1 MTFRF
6 STYERQS
13 SGPRESRLVQNGPTP
28 ISVNMNQGQVL
39 PPQEDSFTRGLS
51 GAMQIFNRFAETKA
65 AQELQDRNQR
75 ELLQG
80 MSMAAQGQAIDE
92 IANGRSKLDKF
103 FDNTNLMEGA
113 KAYYT
118 ANEGNRVIEEIQND
132 MEDMFALNPDEA
144 RQKIQ
149 NKINAVK
156 TGDEA
161 TDMQVRMQIMKRI
174 PQLMK
179 TQAKGHYDWQQE
191 QMLRVQSNYMQSNAA
206 TLAQQLKQTSRDP
219 STNPKDIGVM
229 LQDFAAGLMPVEGQ
243 NKTAWAKNVTQGIQ
257 LAAEQAGRPRTFTK
271 SDGSTAT
278 ETGDLWT
285 LELYRQSGVIDALP
299 AQQQKQALDA
309 IEAAEGRARKKFA
322 EDFSRPL
329 AELSAMAVAP
339 TEGMTAKQINA
350 EIDNLNREYM
360 EKTGS
365 SIPLIDSGE
374 RKGYLEKS
382 MLAITREREKR
393 MERQERINERIA
405 DRAERRRE
413 RLEDRKQRMAER
425 AAERA
430 ADRAEREAIEA
441 AKEAA
446 KVKAENDKAASIIS
460 FGDQAWSMAKR
471 GYAFSEA
478 DVQKV
483 AAQRVDGAATFDE
496 KLAVMKHFSG
506 QAIKG
511 VSDDL
516 QRQVIKIDENPDFAQ
531 KNPDTLIALADR
543 FNKMRSELG
552 PDMTERYYGKDIY
565 ARLANFSTDYEA
577 TGNATAAWMHT
588 DVTSKKG
595 FSDYKEASKIAQE
608 IIDDKRSSFLGFE
621 WGETSGIKGAN
632 EQVLKDALA
641 READSAL
648 RLANGDTEAAKR
660 IAADRVLNAP
670 DSKVMRVGD
679 FVMSANGLSA
689 DERITSY
696 ISSSNVRKDGKVSIP
711 PDEVGDVIND
721 VLKEEFYGANGK
733 PGRIDQTVN
742 WFFKNKAAGTQLTQ
756 VQHDGKPALLVTAF
770 GEDDA
775 HTPITFVVTADRL
788 VDHYNDKR
796 IKGKKSPAKMIGEA
810 IDSLTPDFLKSTP
823 EFLK

>member
-39 PPQEDSFTRGLS
+39 PPQEDSFARGLS
-51 GAMQIFNRFAETKA
+51 GAMQIFNRFAQTKA

-103 FDNTNLMEGA
+103 FGNTNLMEGA

-132 MEDMFALNPDEA
+132 MDDMFALNPDEA

-191 QMLRVQSNYMQSNAA
+191 QMLHVQSKYMQSNAA
-206 TLAQQLKQTSRDP
+206 TVAQQLKQTSRDP
-219 STNPKDIGVM
+219 SANPKDIGVM
-229 LQDFAAGLMPVEGQ
+229 LQDFAAGLMPVEDQ
-243 NKTAWAKNVTQGIQ
+243 DRTAWAKNVTQSIQ

-271 SDGSTAT
+271 SDGTSVT

-309 IEAAEGRARKKFA
+309 IEAAESRSRKKFA
-322 EDFSRPL
+322 EEFSHPL
-329 AELSAMAVAP
+329 ADLAVMATAP
-339 TEGMTAKQINA
+339 TEGMTTKQINA
-350 EIDNLNREYM
+350 EIDQLNREYM

-365 SIPLIDSGE
+365 SVPLIDSGE
-374 RKGYLEKS
+374 RKGYLERS

-393 MERQERINERIA
+393 IEREDRIREKQQE
-405 DRAERRRE
+405 RAERR
-413 RLEDRKQRMAER
+413 AWR
-425 AAERA
+425 AAARA
-430 ADRAEREAIEA
+430 EARADGEAARREREAIEE

-446 KVKAENDKAASIIS
+446 KIKAENDKAAFIIS
-460 FGDQAWSMAKR
+460 SGPDAWRMSKR
-471 GYAFSEA
+471 GYAFSEQ
-478 DVQKV
+478 DVQNV
-483 AAQRVDGAATFDE
+483 ANKMLDDVGSFDE
-496 KLAVMKHFSG
+496 KLAIMKRFDGNAISG
-506 QAIKG
+506 MAY
-511 VSDDL
+511 DL
-516 QRQVIKIDENPDFAQ
+516 QRQVEKLDSTPDFAI
-531 KNPDTLIALADR
+531 KNPDTVLAVADR
-543 FNKMRSELG
+543 FNKVRAALG
-552 PDMTERYYGKDIY
+552 PDLTERYYGKDAY
-565 ARLANFSTDYEA
+565 ARLDNFSKDYEV
-577 TGNATAAWMHT
+577 TKNASAAWAKV
-588 DVTSKKG
+588 DVTSKRG
-595 FSDYKEASKIAQE
+595 FSNYKEANDAAQE

-621 WGETSGIKGAN
+621 WGETAHVKGPN
-632 EQVLKDALA
+632 EAVLKHALA
-641 READSAL
+641 REMDNAL
-648 RLANGDTEAAKR
+648 RLTNGDKESAKR
-660 IAADRVLNAP
+660 IATDRVMNAP
-670 DSKVMRVGD
+670 NSSVMRVGD
-679 FVMSANGLSA
+679 FVVDAAGVKP

-696 ISSSNVRKDGKVSIP
+696 ISSAAVRKDGRVSIP
-711 PDEVGDVIND
+711 PDETADVINE
-721 VLKEEFYGANGK
+721 VLEQEFYGWAGNPAK
-733 PGRIDQTVN
+733 IDQTKN
-742 WFFKNKAAGTQLTQ
+742 WFFKNKASGTQMTHMI
-756 VQHDGKPALLVTAF
+756 HDGKPALMVQAF
-770 GEDDA
+770 GNDDA
-775 HTPITFVVTADRL
+775 ATPVSFVITADRL
-788 VDHYNDKR
+788 VKHYNETR
-796 IKGKKSPAKMIGEA
+796 IKGKKTIGKRVSETIDA
-810 IDSLTPDFLKSTP
+810 ITPDFLK
-823 EFLK
+823 

>member
-1 MTFRF
+1 MAFRF

-51 GAMQIFNRFAETKA
+51 GAMQIFNRFAQTKA

-103 FDNTNLMEGA
+103 FGNTNLMEGA

-118 ANEGNRVIEEIQND
+118 ANEGNRVIEEIQSD
-132 MEDMFALNPDEA
+132 MDDMFALNPDEA

-161 TDMQVRMQIMKRI
+161 TDMQVRMQIMKHI

-206 TLAQQLKQTSRDP
+206 TVARQLKQTSRDP
-219 STNPKDIGVM
+219 SANPKDIGVM
-229 LQDFAAGLMPVEGQ
+229 LQDFAAGLMPVEDQ
-243 NKTAWAKNVTQGIQ
+243 DRTAWAKNVTQSIQ

-271 SDGSTAT
+271 SDGTAVT

-309 IEAAEGRARKKFA
+309 IEAAESRSRKKFA
-322 EDFSRPL
+322 EEFSHPL
-329 AELSAMAVAP
+329 ADLAVMATAP
-339 TEGMTAKQINA
+339 TEGMTTKQINA
-350 EIDNLNREYM
+350 EIDRLNREYM

-365 SIPLIDSGE
+365 SVPLIDSGE

-393 MERQERINERIA
+393 IEREDRIREKQQE
-405 DRAERRRE
+405 RAERR
-413 RLEDRKQRMAER
+413 AER
-425 AAERA
+425 AAARA
-430 ADRAEREAIEA
+430 EARADREAARREREAIEE

-446 KVKAENDKAASIIS
+446 KVKAENDKAAFIIS
-460 FGDQAWSMAKR
+460 SGPDAWRMSKR
-471 GYAFSEA
+471 GYAFSEQ
-478 DVQKV
+478 DVQNV
-483 AAQRVDGAATFDE
+483 ANKMLDDVGTFDE
-496 KLAVMKHFSG
+496 KLAIMKRFDGNAISG
-506 QAIKG
+506 MAY
-511 VSDDL
+511 DL
-516 QRQVIKIDENPDFAQ
+516 QRQVEKLDSAPDFAT
-531 KNPDTLIALADR
+531 KNPDTVLAIADR
-543 FNKMRSELG
+543 FNKVRAALG
-552 PDMTERYYGKDIY
+552 PDMTERYYGKDAY
-565 ARLANFSTDYEA
+565 ARLANFSKDYEV
-577 TGNATAAWMHT
+577 TRNAGAAWANV
-588 DVTSKKG
+588 DVTSKRG
-595 FSDYKEASKIAQE
+595 FSNYKESSDAAQE

-621 WGETSGIKGAN
+621 WGETAHVKGPN
-632 EQVLKDALA
+632 EAILKNALA
-641 READSAL
+641 REMDDAL
-648 RLANGDTEAAKR
+648 RLTNGDKESAKR
-660 IAADRVLNAP
+660 IATDRVLNAP
-670 DSKVMRVGD
+670 DSSIMRVGD
-679 FVMSANGLSA
+679 FVVNAKGVKP

-696 ISSSNVRKDGKVSIP
+696 ISSAAVRKDGQVSIP
-711 PDEVGDVIND
+711 PDEAADVINE
-721 VLKEEFYGANGK
+721 VLEQEFYGWAGNPAK
-733 PGRIDQTVN
+733 IDQTKN
-742 WFFKNKAAGTQLTQ
+742 WFFKNKASGTQMAHII
-756 VQHDGKPALLVTAF
+756 HDGKPALMVSAF
-770 GEDDA
+770 GNDDA
-775 HTPITFVVTADRL
+775 ATPISFVVTGDRL
-788 VDHYNDKR
+788 VKHYNETR
-796 IKGKKSPAKMIGEA
+796 IKGKKTFGKRVSETIDA
-810 IDSLTPDFLKSTP
+810 ITPDFLK
-823 EFLK
+823 